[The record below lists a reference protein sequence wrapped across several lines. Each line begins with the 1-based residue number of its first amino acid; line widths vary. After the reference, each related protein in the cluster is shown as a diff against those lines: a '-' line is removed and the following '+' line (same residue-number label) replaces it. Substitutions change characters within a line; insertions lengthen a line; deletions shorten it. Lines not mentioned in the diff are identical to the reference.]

1 MATIIKSGD
10 QDDDDDD
17 QSHKKNSINRP
28 KIIKKLISIFKNDE
42 RPEKQKKI
50 GQKKR
55 EYFFQPPFYLIYIR
69 IEIVVNE
76 KMKNKIKT
84 ETGQCESIII
94 IIIIIN

>member
-42 RPEKQKKI
+42 RPEKQKKNWAE
-50 GQKKR
+50 KKGI
-55 EYFFQPPFYLIYIR
+55 FFSTTILLDLYTYR
-69 IEIVVNE
+69 NRGERKNE
-76 KMKNKIKT
+76 K
-84 ETGQCESIII
+84 
-94 IIIIIN
+94 